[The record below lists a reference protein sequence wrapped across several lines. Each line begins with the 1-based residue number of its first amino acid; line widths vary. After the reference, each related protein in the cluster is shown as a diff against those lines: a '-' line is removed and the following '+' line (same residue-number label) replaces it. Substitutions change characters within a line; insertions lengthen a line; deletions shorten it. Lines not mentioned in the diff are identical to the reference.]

1 MHDDEHVGAPASRR
15 AFLRTASALAAGAV
29 TAAGAPACKA
39 VSSDASTSRTP
50 GERPLDATTVATRGA
65 ALDGERLLALAEVML
80 PAALGADG
88 IRRATDAFVAW
99 IAGYDPVAEEMHG
112 YGYAEIRYL
121 PPDPLPG
128 WRAQLDAL
136 ELLAQR
142 TRRKA
147 FASLDATSRSAIVT
161 AALRRE
167 RGGDRLPAP
176 LAASHVAIALVAHW
190 ASSPDAW
197 NRALGAIVSP
207 STCRPLAD
215 ATRDPSRTRA

>member
-1 MHDDEHVGAPASRR
+1 MSDESATTTPATRR
-15 AFLRTASALAAGAV
+15 AFLRTASLLAAGGAAAA
-29 TAAGAPACKA
+29 TAGCDA
-39 VSSDASTSRTP
+39 VSSDPSSHRTP

-112 YGYAEIRYL
+112 YGYAEVRYL

-136 ELLAQR
+136 ELLSQR

-147 FASLDATSRSAIVT
+147 FASLDAAGRSAIVT

-197 NRALGAIVSP
+197 NRALGASVSP
-207 STCRPLAD
+207 STCRPLAG
-215 ATRDPSRTRA
+215 ATRDPSGARA